1 MSECTLINNKD
12 KIEDNDCLSNYKF
25 EQLKESY
32 LLNEL
37 SKLSASSKEVVES
50 LEEMDYF
57 KQYMHV
63 DRTIQHQLFEM
74 IERSSE
80 AYGCQLILLCGSVG
94 DGKSHLL
101 SYLKSQNKEL
111 LEGFEFHNDATE
123 SSDPKLDEIETLQ
136 QVLEDF
142 SDENINKSTKKLIL
156 AINLGV
162 LNNFIESDEVK
173 VNYTLLK
180 KFIDDSKVFEQ
191 DDISEN
197 YESEKF
203 KLVSFGDYSFYELT
217 ENGPKSDYID
227 NILLKIVSKESDNI
241 FNQAYLLDKN
251 NGLYN
256 SMMVNYELL
265 SLESVRKQVVNLLI
279 KSLVKSKKILSTRDL
294 LIFIY
299 DLLVPSKF
307 EKNEINLEDL
317 IPNKIFIS
325 KESGE
330 FLKII
335 SDEDPINLR
344 SDYIDKLLIT
354 LNTAKNTEMFMQY
367 YFDKEILEKFDRVFN
382 EYKKLDIHSNDSFK
396 IIIRFVFM
404 IGKNEYINKDVYYDK
419 YVEYLYFYNKGEL
432 SKYKDLFKKVKY
444 LIYNWNGYAGDN
456 YIYLNKYLNKF
467 NIAEKVYIKESKKGS
482 CPKNQEDI
490 LERFKKNIVI
500 GFKCNDIYEE
510 TLEIDYQLYE
520 KIEEIEEGYC
530 CTRNDKEKLVRFVE
544 FMQRIIM
551 HGNMNEKVI
560 IKEKS
565 TKNTFFLEY
574 SDFSDEKYVFGR
586 ENI

>member
-1 MSECTLINNKD
+1 MSDCILTNNNYE
-12 KIEDNDCLSNYKF
+12 IQDNDCLSDYKF
-25 EQLKESY
+25 EKLKESY

-57 KQYMHV
+57 KQYIHV

-74 IERSSE
+74 IKRSSE
-80 AYGCQLILLCGSVG
+80 IDESQLILLCGSVG

-101 SYLKSQNKEL
+101 SYLKSKNKEFL
-111 LEGFEFHNDATE
+111 DGFEFHNDATE

-136 QVLEDF
+136 KVLEDF

-162 LNNFIESDEVK
+162 LNNFIESEYVK
-173 VNYTLLK
+173 NNYTILK

-191 DDISEN
+191 DDINEN
-197 YESEKF
+197 YESKKF

-227 NILLKIVSKESDNI
+227 KILLKIISKESKNI
-241 FNQAYLLDKN
+241 FYQAYLLDKN

-256 SMMVNYELL
+256 SIMVNYELL

-317 IPNKIFIS
+317 IPNKIFTS
-325 KESGE
+325 KESGA

-335 SDEDPINLR
+335 SEEDPINLR
-344 SDYIDKLLIT
+344 SNYIDKLLIT
-354 LNTAKNTEMFMQY
+354 LNTAKNTEMFMKN
-367 YFDKEILEKFDRVFN
+367 YFDEEILTKFYGVFN
-382 EYKKLDIHSNDSFK
+382 EYKQLNRYSNDSFK

-404 IGKNEYINKDVYYDK
+404 LGKNEDVNKDIFYDK
-419 YVEYLYFYNKGEL
+419 YVKYLYFYNKGEI
-432 SKYKDLFKKVKY
+432 SRYKDLFKKVKY

-456 YIYLNKYLNKF
+456 YIYLNKSLNKF
-467 NIAEKVYIKESKKGS
+467 NIAENVYIKESKKGS
-482 CPKNQEDI
+482 CSKNKEDI

-500 GFKCNDIYEE
+500 GFKCNDREE
-510 TLEIDYQLYE
+510 EILEIDYQLYE
-520 KIEEIEEGYC
+520 KIEEIEDGYC

-560 IKEKS
+560 IKEKG

>member
-1 MSECTLINNKD
+1 MSECKLINNQD
-12 KIEDNDCLSNYKF
+12 VIQDNDYLNNYKF
-25 EQLKESY
+25 EKLKESY

-63 DRTIQHQLFEM
+63 DRTIQDQLLDM
-74 IERSSE
+74 IKKSSQVE
-80 AYGCQLILLCGSVG
+80 GCQLILLCGSVG

-101 SYLKSQNKEL
+101 SYLKSKSKGL
-111 LEGFEFHNDATE
+111 LDEFEFHNDATE
-123 SSDPKLDEIETLQ
+123 SSDPKLDEIQTLLK
-136 QVLEDF
+136 VLEDF
-142 SDENINKSTKKLIL
+142 SDENINKSNKKLIL

-162 LNNFIESDEVK
+162 LNNFIESEEVK
-173 VNYTLLK
+173 SNYTLLK
-180 KFIDDSKVFEQ
+180 RFIDDSKVFEQ

-197 YESEKF
+197 YESDKF

-217 ENGPKSDYID
+217 QYGPKSDYIN
-227 NILLKIVSKESDNI
+227 NILQKVVSKEYGNI
-241 FNQAYLLDKN
+241 FNKAYLLDKE

-256 SMMVNYELL
+256 SMMVNYEML
-265 SLESVRKQVVNLLI
+265 SLDSVRKQVVNLLI

-307 EKNEINLEDL
+307 EKNKITLLDL

-325 KESGE
+325 RESGE

-335 SDEDPINLR
+335 SYEDPINLR
-344 SDYIDKLLIT
+344 SSYLDKLLIT
-354 LNTAKNTEMFMQY
+354 LNTANNIEMFLET
-367 YFDKEILEKFDRVFN
+367 YFDKEILEQFDRVF
-382 EYKKLDIHSNDSFK
+382 EIYKELNRYSNDAFQ

-404 IGKNEYINKDVYYDK
+404 IGKNEDINKDIYYDK
-419 YVEYLYFYNKGEL
+419 YVQDLYFFNKGEL
-432 SKYKDLFKKVKY
+432 SQYKDLFKKVKF
-444 LIYNWNGYAGDN
+444 LVYNWNGFAGDN

-482 CPKNQEDI
+482 CSRNSKEV

-500 GFKCNDIYEE
+500 AFKCNDKEE

-520 KIEEIEEGYC
+520 KIEQMQEGYC

-544 FMQRIIM
+544 FMQRIIL
-551 HGNMNEKVI
+551 HGNMDEEVI

-565 TKNTFFLEY
+565 TKNTFVLEY
-574 SDFSDEKYVFGR
+574 NDFGDEKYIFRR

>member
-37 SKLSASSKEVVES
+37 SKLSASAKEVVES

>member
-1 MSECTLINNKD
+1 MSESVLINNKYT
-12 KIEDNDCLSNYKF
+12 IQDNDCLKNYRF
-25 EQLKESY
+25 EKLKGSY

-63 DRTIQHQLFEM
+63 DRTIQDQLLDM
-74 IERSSE
+74 IKKSSQVE
-80 AYGCQLILLCGSVG
+80 GCQLILLCGSVG

-101 SYLKSQNKEL
+101 SYLKSKSKGL
-111 LEGFEFHNDATE
+111 LDEFEFHNDATE
-123 SSDPKLDEIETLQ
+123 SSDPKLDEIQTLLK
-136 QVLEDF
+136 VLEDF
-142 SDENINKSTKKLIL
+142 SDENINKSNKKLIL

-162 LNNFIESDEVK
+162 LNNFIESEEVK
-173 VNYTLLK
+173 SNYTLLK
-180 KFIDDSKVFEQ
+180 RFIDDSKVFEQ

-197 YESEKF
+197 YESDKF

-217 ENGPKSDYID
+217 QYGPKSDYIN
-227 NILLKIVSKESDNI
+227 NILQKVVSKEYGNI
-241 FNQAYLLDKN
+241 FNKAYLLDKE

-256 SMMVNYELL
+256 SMMVNYEML
-265 SLESVRKQVVNLLI
+265 SLDSVRKQVVNLLI

-307 EKNEINLEDL
+307 EKNKITLLDL

-325 KESGE
+325 RESGE

-335 SDEDPINLR
+335 SYEDPINLR
-344 SDYIDKLLIT
+344 SSYIDKLLIT
-354 LNTAKNTEMFMQY
+354 LNTANNIEMFLET
-367 YFDKEILEKFDRVFN
+367 YFDKEILEQFDRVF
-382 EYKKLDIHSNDSFK
+382 EIYKELNRYSNDAFQ

-404 IGKNEYINKDVYYDK
+404 IGKNEDINKDIYYDK
-419 YVEYLYFYNKGEL
+419 YVQDLYFFNKGEL
-432 SKYKDLFKKVKY
+432 SQYKDLFKKVKF
-444 LIYNWNGYAGDN
+444 LVYNWNGFAGDN

-482 CPKNQEDI
+482 CSRNSKEV

-500 GFKCNDIYEE
+500 AFKCNDKEE

-520 KIEEIEEGYC
+520 KIEQMQEGYC

-544 FMQRIIM
+544 FMQRIIL
-551 HGNMNEKVI
+551 HGNMDEEVI

-565 TKNTFFLEY
+565 TKNTFVLEY
-574 SDFSDEKYVFGR
+574 NDFGDEKYIFRR

>member
-500 GFKCNDIYEE
+500 GFKCNDRYEE
-510 TLEIDYQLYE
+510 ALEIDYQLYE